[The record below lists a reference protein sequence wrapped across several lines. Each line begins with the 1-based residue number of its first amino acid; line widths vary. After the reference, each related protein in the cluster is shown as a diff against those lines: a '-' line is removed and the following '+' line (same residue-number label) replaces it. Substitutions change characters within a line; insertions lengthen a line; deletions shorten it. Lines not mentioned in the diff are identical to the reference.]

1 MVTIST
7 TDAINLLTSNI
18 LNLQAPSFGA
28 SYNQTPV
35 AESTSGARLSWGG
48 ATFFSGGANQTAD
61 TTITGLSNWLEFL
74 DQDTNVLRTPVVN
87 DTFQRYYFA
96 SPSLPPQYNPYN
108 RIVNGQPPFILGV
121 PAPSIAPT
129 LSTVGGGNPTQ
140 IGFPTALPNS
150 GSLAIPDPSGVT
162 STLVLYPVQSSVPFT
177 LDDIGL
183 VINSMASSSD
193 TFEFEAFIFANVQP
207 TTEVPV
213 PPNQAGDVIAYGSTF
228 NLFGSPTYPVTAFSS
243 FGTINTQTGFTEA
256 GTGIQLLANTQY
268 WIGVLFTGSSSG
280 TIQLALADSKT
291 KGYSATITYSQI
303 SNTGGGAGAGEFG
316 APVAGGAGGGQV
328 GSSGGAGVPYG
339 LGGGEIQ
346 GQAGGSGDGGGIA
359 VSSTGAVTTSGL
371 SPYYFLTTDPVTGN
385 YSAPIM
391 SDNFPDLQL
400 WADVATLNNGGE
412 AQEETRAYVYT
423 WVTAYG
429 EEGPPSPPALLDAY
443 DNATWVVGLQPP
455 LPEDMGTLRNIVQ
468 TNIYRTMASVQG
480 GTVFFLVNSIAAG
493 ATTFTDAVT
502 DDVVAENLILP
513 STTWFGPP
521 ANLQGIVTMPNGMM
535 AGFRANEVWFCEPF
549 RPHAWPSQYVMTTD
563 YPIVGLGVAGYSV
576 IACTQTNPNIFVGPN
591 PGAMSQIRVA
601 HAEPCISRGGILSTE
616 NAVFYPSL
624 NGLIRVA
631 GTGAAA
637 NVTQGWI
644 TRERWDALT
653 PQKFIRA
660 VKNISTYYAFGT
672 TGVTNGQPDTS
683 VAQEGFT
690 IELSETADASSFTVW
705 PQPGGHRIGFSN
717 LSSFNGGNIDNVLLD
732 SWSSVTLLVTG
743 GNIYYFDFDDPI
755 PTIQKYIWRSKKF
768 QGPHKDN
775 YSAFRVWFDIPP
787 GGPQTP
793 PVNRTTVPF
802 SNPPSSTA
810 KLAYAPGMFGIVR
823 IIADGKYVTER
834 ELRYSTELMRI
845 ASQSKY
851 TTWQV
856 EIEGIVSVTSVKMA
870 TSVKE
875 LALAEGQGRLQ

>member
-1 MVTIST
+1 
-7 TDAINLLTSNI
+7 
-18 LNLQAPSFGA
+18 
-28 SYNQTPV
+28 
-35 AESTSGARLSWGG
+35 
-48 ATFFSGGANQTAD
+48 
-61 TTITGLSNWLEFL
+61 
-74 DQDTNVLRTPVVN
+74 
-87 DTFQRYYFA
+87 
-96 SPSLPPQYNPYN
+96 
-108 RIVNGQPPFILGV
+108 
-121 PAPSIAPT
+121 
-129 LSTVGGGNPTQ
+129 
-140 IGFPTALPNS
+140 
-150 GSLAIPDPSGVT
+150 
-162 STLVLYPVQSSVPFT
+162 
-177 LDDIGL
+177 
-183 VINSMASSSD
+183 
-193 TFEFEAFIFANVQP
+193 
-207 TTEVPV
+207 
-213 PPNQAGDVIAYGSTF
+213 
-228 NLFGSPTYPVTAFSS
+228 
-243 FGTINTQTGFTEA
+243 
-256 GTGIQLLANTQY
+256 
-268 WIGVLFTGSSSG
+268 
-280 TIQLALADSKT
+280 
-291 KGYSATITYSQI
+291 
-303 SNTGGGAGAGEFG
+303 
-316 APVAGGAGGGQV
+316 
-328 GSSGGAGVPYG
+328 
-339 LGGGEIQ
+339 
-346 GQAGGSGDGGGIA
+346 
-359 VSSTGAVTTSGL
+359 
-371 SPYYFLTTDPVTGN
+371 
-385 YSAPIM
+385 M